1 MAKLESCVQREI
13 TIYLER
19 CGWYVIKLIQTNK
32 NGIPDLMAVRDG
44 RCMFIEVKKEKQTAK
59 PLQNYRIKELLE
71 HGATSFV
78 SHSIEEIKQQLQTIP
93 KQ

>member
-1 MAKLESCVQREI
+1 MEKSESCVQRDI
-13 TIYLER
+13 IMYMER
-19 CGWYVIKLIQTNK
+19 CGWYVVKLIQTNK

-44 RCMFIEVKKEKQTAK
+44 KCIFVEVKRAKQTAK

-78 SHSIEEIKQQLQTIP
+78 SHSVEEIKKQLQ
-93 KQ
+93 KL

>member
-13 TIYLER
+13 ITYLER
-19 CGWYVIKLIQTNK
+19 CGWYVVKLIQTNK

-44 RCMFIEVKKEKQTAK
+44 RCIFIEVKRAKQTPK
-59 PLQNYRIKELLE
+59 PLQMYRINELIQ

-78 SHSIEEIKQQLQTIP
+78 SHSVEEIKEQLQ
-93 KQ
+93 K